1 MLFVAAGNTLK
12 NPDQM
17 PTDMKGFR
25 AYFLLKNVPA
35 EARGFALN
43 LGDES
48 TGIKAI
54 DNGQLTIDNDRYYD
68 LQGRKVN
75 AAQKG
80 VYIMNGKKVI
90 IK

>member
-1 MLFVAAGNTLK
+1 
-12 NPDQM
+12 
-17 PTDMKGFR
+17 MKGFR
-25 AYFLLKNVPA
+25 AYFLLKNVPT

-43 LGDES
+43 IDGES
-48 TGIKAI
+48 TGITTTDFTDSTDKA
-54 DNGQLTIDNDRYYD
+54 GAVYD

-80 VYIMNGKKVI
+80 VYIQNGKKVI